1 MPWKATSVT
10 DQRAKFM
17 LDYNVRVRTGLMT
30 MLALCAE
37 HGVSRK
43 TGYKIIARHEEGGW
57 PGLADRSL
65 APLDGKHWASAET
78 ISVVLDVRLDY
89 PDWGARKILSYLH
102 DIEPGQQWPVA
113 SVVHEW
119 IKRAGLI
126 VPSHRARR
134 FQHPGRPPVVPIE
147 RPNQQWSTDFKGHFR
162 TKDRRYCYPLTVA
175 DSFSRYIIAC
185 QALSATSLE
194 LSWPVFERLFREYGL
209 PDAILSDNGTPF
221 SSNSVKRLSK
231 LSVRWIRLGI
241 EPRLI
246 QPGKPQQNGRL
257 ERMHRDLK
265 REACAEPAADCRRQQ
280 VLFDKFVDRFN
291 YIRPHEALGQTP
303 PARSYEP
310 SQRQYPK
317 RLPEIEYP
325 SSWQVRRVR
334 SSGDIMWKGQWF
346 FLSEALVGEQIA
358 FEAIDESCSILRFG
372 KLELGYYSAR
382 ERRLHLDRVRPAPP
396 TPESDKQPAKESSVG
411 SAG

>member
-17 LDYNVRVRTGLMT
+17 LDYNERVRGGQTT

-43 TGYKIIARHEEGGW
+43 TGYKIVARYQENGW
-57 PGLADRSL
+57 QGLADHSR
-65 APLDGKHWASAET
+65 APLSGKHWISSET
-78 ISVVLDVRLDY
+78 ISAVLDVRLDY
-89 PDWGARKILSYLH
+89 PQWGSRKIVAYLRAT
-102 DIEPGQQWPVA
+102 EPDQQWPVA

-119 IKRAGLI
+119 IKQAGMVINL
-126 VPSHRARR
+126 PGPRRR
-134 FQHPGRPPVVPIE
+134 FPHPGRPPSTPIE

-175 DSFSRYIIAC
+175 DSFSRYIIGC
-185 QALSATSLE
+185 RALSATTFE
-194 LSWPVFERLFREYGL
+194 LAWSAFERLFREYGL

-257 ERMHRDLK
+257 ERMHRTLK
-265 REACAEPAADCRRQQ
+265 AEACAKPAADCRRQQ
-280 VLFDKFVDRFN
+280 PQFDRFVEQFN
-291 YIRPHEALGQTP
+291 FIRPHEALAQTP
-303 PARSYEP
+303 PVRSYER
-310 SQRQYPK
+310 SSREYPK
-317 RLPEIEYP
+317 RLPEIVYP
-325 SSWQVRRVR
+325 SSYKIRRVR
-334 SSGDIMWKGQWF
+334 SSGEIKWKGQWL
-346 FLSEALVGEQIA
+346 FLSESLVGEPVA
-358 FEAIDESCSILRFG
+358 FETIDDGSIIRFG
-372 KLELGYYSAR
+372 PLELGYYSDR
-382 ERRLHLDRVRPAPP
+382 EHRLYLDRTRPALPATAP
-396 TPESDKQPAKESSVG
+396 TDQPDHE
-411 SAG
+411 